1 MRLLNLTTI
10 ILLMWNFPTYS
21 QSGTPKKIVCVERAA
36 LISALQELKQYDV
49 QSRELDVYKRKVD
62 TLQAQVVLLDS
73 IVTMAS
79 KHIQTLD
86 SVIIE
91 SESVVDTLTIA
102 NKKYDAKIQ
111 RIKKWH
117 NIKTGFL
124 VTLLI
129 LTTII

>member
-1 MRLLNLTTI
+1 
-10 ILLMWNFPTYS
+10 MWNFPTYS